1 MTYWVRHLN
10 LPRSTLGLKRV
21 EVMVLDE
28 VEDHLHWCH
37 SKMIG
42 THVHHRQLKY
52 LHLFSHLYT
61 PVIVGIVQHKDS
73 LLSPLVVLPI

>member
-1 MTYWVRHLN
+1 MPYWVRHLN

-42 THVHHRQLKY
+42 THVQHRQLKY
-52 LHLFSHLYT
+52 LHLLSDLY
-61 PVIVGIVQHKDS
+61 PSVIVGIVQH
-73 LLSPLVVLPI
+73 